1 MKNLNNAMM
10 NDKELESVVGGIN
23 QNEAMAAALQH
34 AGVPGAQAMVKKCQ
48 LDFEHGRQ
56 VYEIEFYFNG
66 MEFEFDIDVN
76 TGAVL
81 KAKKDWDD

>member
-10 NDKELESVVGGIN
+10 
-23 QNEAMAAALQH
+23 
-34 AGVPGAQAMVKKCQ
+34 KKCQ

-66 MEFEFDIDVN
+66 MEFEYDIDAN
-76 TGAVL
+76 TGVVL